1 MDDECRYCHGDGMD
15 PANDYLLP
23 CPYCDGTGGQLG
35 YEDDEDDAGLST
47 GLPPIDPP
55 EVPNV

>member
-1 MDDECRYCHGDGMD
+1 MD

-23 CPYCDGTGGQLG
+23 CPYCEGTGGRIG
-35 YEDDEDDAGLST
+35 YPDDDDDDDEPT

-55 EVPNV
+55 EVPNGENT